1 MYVEFSHT
9 HLLDFT
15 EENLGC
21 FTCLNST
28 LGFNFYEELSHV
40 VGFSTYFALEDAP
53 QNSNLNYIILCSHFL

>member
-40 VGFSTYFALEDAP
+40 VGFSTVCLLD
-53 QNSNLNYIILCSHFL
+53 SLTLTLHFNW